1 MLHSFNPLGDRTPR
15 RLSAATRELAA
26 RYLSG
31 EIGSTLRPAP
41 QAAGDEPYPVQL
53 RRLAAEAETALSPDE
68 RLAGAA
74 RWLEATFH
82 RFPGTDRPSVSHVTA
97 DFRHAV
103 TGGLAGLEADI
114 AAGRRANPEGAPFYD
129 ELAACIGAMRLWV
142 ERYRAELAERLE
154 ESPFFPRIAAALKQV
169 PERPPRD
176 FFEAVQ
182 SLWLFW
188 TFQRLAGNWSGL
200 GRIDEL
206 LGPFLDADL
215 EAGRLDLGEARE
227 ILACFW
233 IKGTEW
239 ITGRRVAGG
248 DAQFYQNVILAGP
261 GRDGREVCNRVT
273 MLIFDIVEE
282 LHISDFPLGVR
293 LSRKSPPPLL
303 RRVAELQSRGGGIV
317 SIYNEEVVIAALVK
331 FGYPEKEACDF
342 TNDGCWET
350 LIPGETAFSYC
361 PFDALQVW
369 QDVFFADCNY
379 PDFESLFAAYSAA
392 LRRRLEQVCAGC
404 SGSFNAPDRTAPT
417 PLLSL
422 LMPSCIR
429 SGRPYNRRGAKYNVV
444 ALHAGGLPDVANSF
458 TAVRKLVYEDECC
471 TLNELRGILL
481 RDFGGD
487 ERLRRMV
494 RKRRRSGRR
503 DAGAGGLR
511 FCRRR
516 RGVPGAGRP
525 AASGRDQHLRAR
537 SRICALPAGHAV
549 RQARA
554 RLFVRQPRSVS
565 RHRPQRARRRRQV
578 LLPERLHADSER
590 LPARFAVRRGRACV
604 PVRSRDARRAAEK
617 LYRARRILSSGRCGQ
632 PRDAGRCEGAPGT
645 LSESRRP
652 HFGLVGPLCDARN
665 GLAGHGHRPF
675 DSGGGGGIIG
685 LFCVPALLFRPVRNI
700 LWPYDRNFVR
710 ERRK

>member
-154 ESPFFPRIAAALKQV
+154 ESPFFPRIAAALTQV

-248 DAQFYQNVILAGP
+248 DAQFYQNVILAGT
-261 GRDGREVCNRVT
+261 GRG
-273 MLIFDIVEE
+273 
-282 LHISDFPLGVR
+282 
-293 LSRKSPPPLL
+293 
-303 RRVAELQSRGGGIV
+303 
-317 SIYNEEVVIAALVK
+317 
-331 FGYPEKEACDF
+331 
-342 TNDGCWET
+342 
-350 LIPGETAFSYC
+350 
-361 PFDALQVW
+361 
-369 QDVFFADCNY
+369 
-379 PDFESLFAAYSAA
+379 
-392 LRRRLEQVCAGC
+392 
-404 SGSFNAPDRTAPT
+404 
-417 PLLSL
+417 
-422 LMPSCIR
+422 
-429 SGRPYNRRGAKYNVV
+429 
-444 ALHAGGLPDVANSF
+444 
-458 TAVRKLVYEDECC
+458 
-471 TLNELRGILL
+471 
-481 RDFGGD
+481 
-487 ERLRRMV
+487 
-494 RKRRRSGRR
+494 
-503 DAGAGGLR
+503 
-511 FCRRR
+511 
-516 RGVPGAGRP
+516 
-525 AASGRDQHLRAR
+525 
-537 SRICALPAGHAV
+537 
-549 RQARA
+549 
-554 RLFVRQPRSVS
+554 
-565 RHRPQRARRRRQV
+565 RARRRCCAGS
-578 LLPERLHADSER
+578 PS
-590 LPARFAVRRGRACV
+590 F
-604 PVRSRDARRAAEK
+604 RAAAEE
-617 LYRARRILSSGRCGQ
+617 SSRSTMKRSSS
-632 PRDAGRCEGAPGT
+632 PP
-645 LSESRRP
+645 S
-652 HFGLVGPLCDARN
+652 
-665 GLAGHGHRPF
+665 
-675 DSGGGGGIIG
+675 
-685 LFCVPALLFRPVRNI
+685 
-700 LWPYDRNFVR
+700 
-710 ERRK
+710 

>member
-142 ERYRAELAERLE
+142 ERYRAELAKRLE
-154 ESPFFPRIAAALKQV
+154 ESPFFPRIAAALTQV

-248 DAQFYQNVILAGP
+248 DAQFYQNVILAGT

-404 SGSFNAPDRTAPT
+404 SGSFNAPDRAAPT

-422 LMPSCIR
+422 LIPSCIR

-458 TAVRKLVYEDECC
+458 TAVRKLIYEDECC

-487 ERLRRMV
+487 ERLRRMFERCAV
-494 RKRRRSGRR
+494 WYGNDDEAADAMLARVVSGFAAAAAEFRERDGLLHPAGISTFGREVEFAPSRLATPFGRR
-503 DAGAGGLR
+503 AHDYLSGNLAPSPGTDRNGPGAVVKSCCRNDFTQIPNGCPLDLR
-511 FCRRR
+511 FDAAALASPS
-516 RGVPGAGRP
+516 GVAMLEGLLKSFIGLGGYYLQVDAV
-525 AASGRDQHLRAR
+525 
-537 SRICALPAGHAV
+537 SREMLVDAKAHPERYPNLAV
-549 RQARA
+549 RI
-554 RLFVRQPRSVS
+554 SGWS
-565 RHRPQRARRRRQV
+565 
-578 LLPERLHADSER
+578 
-590 LPARFAVRRGRACV
+590 ARFATLETAWQDMVIA
-604 PVRSRDARRAAEK
+604 RSIQEAE
-617 LYRARRILSSGRCGQ
+617 
-632 PRDAGRCEGAPGT
+632 AG
-645 LSESRRP
+645 
-652 HFGLVGPLCDARN
+652 
-665 GLAGHGHRPF
+665 
-675 DSGGGGGIIG
+675 
-685 LFCVPALLFRPVRNI
+685 
-700 LWPYDRNFVR
+700 
-710 ERRK
+710 

>member
-248 DAQFYQNVILAGP
+248 DAQFYQNVILAGT

-342 TNDGCWET
+342 TAWQPDVVVINAGTNDVSGGASAQLFIE
-350 LIPGETAFSYC
+350 GA
-361 PFDALQVW
+361 V
-369 QDVFFADCNY
+369 
-379 PDFESLFAAYSAA
+379 DFM
-392 LRRRLEQVCAGC
+392 EQ
-404 SGSFNAPDRTAPT
+404 
-417 PLLSL
+417 
-422 LMPSCIR
+422 IR
-429 SGRPYNRRGAKYNVV
+429 SVYPQAKILWCYGMMNREF
-444 ALHAGGLPDVANSF
+444 HD
-458 TAVRKLVYEDECC
+458 AVEE
-471 TLNELRGILL
+471 
-481 RDFGGD
+481 
-487 ERLRRMV
+487 
-494 RKRRRSGRR
+494 
-503 DAGAGGLR
+503 
-511 FCRRR
+511 
-516 RGVPGAGRP
+516 
-525 AASGRDQHLRAR
+525 
-537 SRICALPAGHAV
+537 
-549 RQARA
+549 
-554 RLFVRQPRSVS
+554 
-565 RHRPQRARRRRQV
+565 
-578 LLPERLHADSER
+578 
-590 LPARFAVRRGRACV
+590 AVRRFNDSDGGAAYLAL
-604 PVRSRDARRAAEK
+604 RDVMLGESGAVGHPNVKGHAARAALVTQAVQQLTGWTVSK
-617 LYRARRILSSGRCGQ
+617 A
-632 PRDAGRCEGAPGT
+632 AG
-645 LSESRRP
+645 
-652 HFGLVGPLCDARN
+652 
-665 GLAGHGHRPF
+665 
-675 DSGGGGGIIG
+675 
-685 LFCVPALLFRPVRNI
+685 
-700 LWPYDRNFVR
+700 
-710 ERRK
+710 